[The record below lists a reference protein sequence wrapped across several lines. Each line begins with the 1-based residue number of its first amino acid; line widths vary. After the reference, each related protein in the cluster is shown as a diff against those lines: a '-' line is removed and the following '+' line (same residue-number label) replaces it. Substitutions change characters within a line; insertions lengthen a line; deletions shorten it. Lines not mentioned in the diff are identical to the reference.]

1 MTTESPAANV
11 AESDVSSENIIR
23 KVKHGFYRYAEHHRR
38 WINGMRDGSGRFKTS
53 NHNTNTWVVKGKY
66 GLERAFDKD
75 GKLLEVYEIYLDPD
89 TIWYERGIK
98 AWRNEGSTEFNK
110 LVAYQT
116 VHAADKKDALPESI
130 NGVIK
135 TQEEIDNYG
144 LSARDTDECSCVIM
158 RRI

>member
-1 MTTESPAANV
+1 
-11 AESDVSSENIIR
+11 
-23 KVKHGFYRYAEHHRR
+23 
-38 WINGMRDGSGRFKTS
+38 
-53 NHNTNTWVVKGKY
+53 VKGKY

-116 VHAADKKDALPESI
+116 VHATDKKDALPESI